1 MKKQIL
7 CISTA
12 RKNSREVKNK
22 NLIKVRGIQMMYHNI
37 NNALKTKE
45 INVVAAT
52 TDIKIK
58 KFKDK
63 KFHHIVR
70 PKNLTHSN
78 SSHKKTM
85 IDCLI
90 KIEKKLDKKF
100 DFIILILGNSIGA
113 ETSDLQK
120 GIRIIKSNKN
130 IDSIVSVIKLNMF
143 NPMRAMCTKK
153 NRVYFPFFKKRKSAN
168 DKNTFGDFYFFNG
181 SFMIFKRNCLFKKG
195 KGPFDWLG
203 INIFPYIQK
212 KTYMEVDASWQ
223 LDLIRTKKK

>member
-1 MKKQIL
+1 MKKKIL

-22 NLIKVRGIQMMYHNI
+22 NLIKVGGMEMMYHNI
-37 NNALKTKE
+37 YNALKTKE

-58 KFKDK
+58 KIKNK

-100 DFIILILGNSIGA
+100 DFVILILGNSIGA
-113 ETSDLQK
+113 ETSDLK
-120 GIRIIKSNKN
+120 RAITIIKLNKN

-143 NPMRAMCTKK
+143 NPMRAISTKK
-153 NRVYFPFFKKRKSAN
+153 NRVFFPFFKNKNSAN

-181 SFMIFKRNCLFKKG
+181 SFMIFKRSCLFTKG
-195 KGPFDWLG
+195 IGPFNWLG
-203 INIFPYIQK
+203 KNIFPYMQK
-212 KTYMEVDASWQ
+212 KTFMEVDASWQ
-223 LDLIRTKKK
+223 LRLINK